1 MLFCPG
7 DDKQCPNTKQKT
19 DNTKTTIVNIMIHF
33 KILVTACLLLLLWD
47 NQTFYF
53 SIYFIQFYSGP
64 SESVITYRN
73 HKMALETTE
82 STIHMRISEHQE
94 ARLI

>member
-1 MLFCPG
+1 
-7 DDKQCPNTKQKT
+7 
-19 DNTKTTIVNIMIHF
+19 MIHF
-33 KILVTACLLLLLWD
+33 KILVTACLLLRLWE

-53 SIYFIQFYSGP
+53 SIYFIQFYCTSGP

-73 HKMALETTE
+73 HQMALETTE
-82 STIHMRISEHQE
+82 STIHMRTSEHQE